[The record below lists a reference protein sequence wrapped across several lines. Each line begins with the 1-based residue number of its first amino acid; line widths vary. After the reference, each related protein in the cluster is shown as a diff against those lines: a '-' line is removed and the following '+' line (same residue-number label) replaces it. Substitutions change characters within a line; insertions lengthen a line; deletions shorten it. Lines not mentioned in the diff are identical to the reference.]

1 MTNARPL
8 SGFIARFTRLAAA
21 FVVVGL
27 AAGCETFGGGGGDA
41 VSAPATQ
48 PAPAAPAAFE
58 YDDAYRIG
66 VGDSLQVNVWRHEDL
81 SINVP
86 VRPDGKISVPLGGD
100 IAVGDRTPEQ
110 VSASISEKLAKYVR
124 DPFVTVIVTEMGSNQ
139 YRSRV
144 RVTGAVQRPISLP
157 YRQGMTVLD
166 VVLEAGGANE
176 FASLS
181 NASLYRR
188 DGSRQPVRL
197 DRILRRGEMETNY
210 DLRPGDVITVPQ
222 SAF

>member
-1 MTNARPL
+1 MPTSRLL
-8 SGFIARFTRLAAA
+8 SAFFSRCSFLVPRAAA
-21 FVVVGL
+21 AIVTLLFTT
-27 AAGCETFGGGGGDA
+27 GCETLGIGNDPA
-41 VSAPATQ
+41 SAPPAQ
-48 PAPAAPAAFE
+48 PVAASEPAQYE

-86 VRPDGKISVPLGGD
+86 VRPDGKISVPLAGD

-197 DRILRRGEMETNY
+197 DRILRRGEMDTNY
-210 DLRPGDVITVPQ
+210 DLPG
-222 SAF
+222 